1 MEPSRIEIRDCLRLL
16 SIPVIIFTLLFISTI
31 GVGYSAE
38 ISKLTNTDNT
48 LGAKGTEL
56 ELTNT
61 AGYLLSNGE
70 FDDVSGTGG
79 HVIEHRHV
87 EVDGVTSYVL
97 DSTDLHFG
105 HAKIGASSTNG
116 VTDVVLLCNAD
127 FKVGDT
133 ETPFTGLTYHFT
145 VTDSYG
151 NETSIPAYG
160 LATTVADLD
169 GKTLSI
175 MVDSLTDDPPEN
187 VYLTFSINISFAG
200 LGNMVTNSGNQLSFR
215 HTDSMIVID
224 TTVPGDPD
232 ATPVATVTP
241 TTVTSGGIEYPG
253 YEIDYTAPPQSGWS
267 SFDAM
272 VAGTFCFKFTLQKS
286 ITIQSGEYWYSVSS
300 GTHYYSFVNGVTYSS
315 STIEGI
321 TTWMSSSEPITFT
334 IHRHDANAGAFMTV
348 IYQES

>member
-1 MEPSRIEIRDCLRLL
+1 MEPSRIEIRDCLRLP
-16 SIPVIIFTLLFISTI
+16 SILVIIFTLLFISTI

-56 ELTNT
+56 KLTNT

-241 TTVTSGGIEYPG
+241 TTITSGGIEYPG
-253 YEIDYTAPPQSGWS
+253 YEIDYTAPPRSGWN
-267 SFDAM
+267 SFDATL
-272 VAGTFCFKFTLQKS
+272 AGTFCFKFDLQKS
-286 ITIQSGEYWYSVSS
+286 ISIQLGEYWYSVSS

-321 TTWMSSSEPITFT
+321 TWMSSSEPITFT
-334 IHRHDANAGAFMTV
+334 IHQHDAKAGAFMTV
-348 IYQES
+348 IYPES